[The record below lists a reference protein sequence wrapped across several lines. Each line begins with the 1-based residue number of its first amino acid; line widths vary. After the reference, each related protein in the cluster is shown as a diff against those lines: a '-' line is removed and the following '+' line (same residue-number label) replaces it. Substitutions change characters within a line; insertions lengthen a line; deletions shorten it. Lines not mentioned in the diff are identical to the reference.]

1 MLTPTDSTVDSAN
14 TTPTPYSDVG
24 EKSIKTPR
32 RKKVSWSGAIKLFRR
47 KTRYT
52 LPLVGAS
59 FEQLALAVCE
69 QIHAPRKL
77 SYELALNMNEVE
89 VHPQPP

>member
-1 MLTPTDSTVDSAN
+1 MEWRHQTVSKKNKVHTP
-14 TTPTPYSDVG
+14 
-24 EKSIKTPR
+24 
-32 RKKVSWSGAIKLFRR
+32 SG
-47 KTRYT
+47 
-52 LPLVGAS
+52 GSS